1 MSALLS
7 YSYNVAPNGKEN
19 EPAEAIPPG
28 TITQY
33 GGLTAPTGWL
43 LCNGG
48 NYLPSAYPA
57 LYNVIGN
64 YYSAGGA
71 GAGTNSAQVQ
81 TSTYS
86 YTGNTITIGG
96 NNIQVNFHINVGS
109 TAFLTG
115 AVATS
120 GIDVNNVPFLVT
132 SNAAVGA
139 LTNTGSLVGTFLTAV
154 AGTGAGTGVGA
165 GNISATRL
173 SFQVP
178 DTQGEVIRGR
188 LGTGAGTAPYQ
199 IGQSA
204 GAESVV
210 LLPTNVP
217 SHGHGLVSVN
227 AGGVLAYFNGGIGI
241 GTTSPTGNYINTCT
255 PGVTRTDT
263 NVINSS
269 NTQVLASGGTPTA
282 VSVINPYVTIPSI
295 IKT

>member
-19 EPAEAIPPG
+19 EPSDPIPSG

-33 GGLTAPTGWL
+33 GGRTAPAGWL
-43 LCNGG
+43 LCDGG
-48 NYLPSAYPA
+48 NYLPATYPA
-57 LYNVIGN
+57 LYAVINN

-71 GAGTNSAQVQ
+71 GAGTNAAQVM
-81 TSTYS
+81 SSSYS
-86 YTGNTITIGG
+86 YTGNTISIAG
-96 NNIQVNFHINVGS
+96 NNIQVNFHINIGS

-132 SNAAVGA
+132 GGAAVGA
-139 LTNTGSLVGTFLTAV
+139 LTNTATLTGTFLSPVT
-154 AGTGAGTGVGA
+154 GTGAGTGVGGS

-178 DTQGEVIRGR
+178 DMTGKVVRGR

-199 IGQSA
+199 IGQTG
-204 GAESVV
+204 GADSVV
-210 LLPTNVP
+210 LTAVNVP
-217 SHGHGLVSVN
+217 SHGHGLTSVN
-227 AGGVLAYFNGGIGI
+227 AGGFLAAGSTFGYGG
-241 GTTSPTGNYINTCT
+241 TSNVISNNTA
-255 PGVTRTDT
+255 GVTRTDT

-282 VSVINPYVTIPSI
+282 VATADPYVTTTSI

>member
-33 GGLTAPTGWL
+33 GGLTAPAGWL
-43 LCNGG
+43 LCNGA
-48 NYLPSAYPA
+48 NYLPVNYPA

-71 GAGTNSAQVQ
+71 GTGTNGAQVQ

-120 GIDVNNVPFLVT
+120 GINVNNVPFVVT
-132 SNAAVGA
+132 STAAIGA
-139 LTNTGSLVGTFLTAV
+139 LTNTASLVGTFLTPV
-154 AGTGAGTGVGA
+154 TGTGAGTGVGA

-199 IGQSA
+199 IGQSG
-204 GAESVV
+204 GADSVV
-210 LLPTNVP
+210 LTAVNVP

-227 AGGVLAYFNGGIGI
+227 AGGFLAA
-241 GTTSPTGNYINTCT
+241 GTTYGYGGSSNVISNNTA
-255 PGVTRTDT
+255 GVTRTDT

-282 VSVINPYVTIPSI
+282 VSIVEPYVTIPSI